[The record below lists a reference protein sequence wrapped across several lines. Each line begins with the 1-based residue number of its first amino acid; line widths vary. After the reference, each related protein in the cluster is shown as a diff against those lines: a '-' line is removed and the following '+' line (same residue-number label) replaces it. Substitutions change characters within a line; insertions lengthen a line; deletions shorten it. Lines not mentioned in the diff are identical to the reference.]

1 MKNKELDILNV
12 ILSNDANVLKHFQTN
27 DWVTNSD
34 IVNFTPNFEEYINN
48 ENINKLFGL
57 DKSVGIDFDYSSV
70 LPGDS
75 ITNFN
80 GNLFNI
86 EYDKDTAIDVY

>member
-27 DWVTNSD
+27 DRVTNSD
-34 IVNFTPNFEEYINN
+34 IVNFTPDFEVYINN
-48 ENINKLFGL
+48 ENINKSFGL

-75 ITNFN
+75 ITKFN

-86 EYDKDTAIDVY
+86 ESDKDTAIDVY